1 MATFKYQAVS
11 AQGREVRGT
20 VEAATRR
27 QALSEL
33 SKQGLVP
40 LSLKEDQEPQK
51 KQLPPRELYAFT
63 QQIANLLSAGLPL
76 TEALEAVRQYGSRI
90 LEPVVADVLASVR
103 AGATLAAALA
113 GQNFPPFYC
122 AMVRA
127 GEVGGNLE
135 ENLQQLAEDLENQ
148 QQVERQ
154 LKISMLYPAVML
166 SASIGAVAL
175 LLLFVLPRFQLLL
188 SQFEGELPIATRLIL
203 ALGNFARSW
212 RWPLSI
218 LFLAFA
224 AALLALR
231 YSPQGR
237 KLWERYSLVLPVV
250 GPLFAKLH
258 YVRFAR
264 TVGRLLAGGVS
275 LPESLEIA
283 RESLDNYLLR
293 EATGRVQ
300 EGIRKGGSFTLLL
313 KEEGF
318 FPALAI
324 QMLATGERAGN
335 LEEVLLRSSEL
346 FQKESE
352 NNIKGLLA
360 LLEPIVIAFLGLIV
374 LTVVLAIMVPLLS
387 INML

>member
-237 KLWERYSLVLPVV
+237 KLWERYSLGLPVV

-283 RESLDNYLLR
+283 RESLDNYLLC

-300 EGIRKGGSFTLLL
+300 EGIRKGGSFTVLL

>member
-90 LEPVVADVLASVR
+90 LEPVVADVLTSVR

-283 RESLDNYLLR
+283 RESLDNYLLC

-300 EGIRKGGSFTLLL
+300 EGIRKGGSFTVLL

>member
-300 EGIRKGGSFTLLL
+300 EGIRKGGSFTVLL

>member
-113 GQNFPPFYC
+113 AQNFPPFYC

-300 EGIRKGGSFTLLL
+300 EGIRKGGSFTVLL

>member
-1 MATFKYQAVS
+1 M
-11 AQGREVRGT
+11 
-20 VEAATRR
+20 R
-27 QALSEL
+27 QQLGDRLSEL

-40 LSLKEDQEPQK
+40 SAPQRASGAAEEAAAA
-51 KQLPPRELYAFT
+51 RELYAFT
-63 QQIANLLSAGLPL
+63 QRDRKPSVCRTSP
-76 TEALEAVRQYGSRI
+76 TEALEAIPPVRQQDS
-90 LEPVVADVLASVR
+90 EPVVADVLASVR
-103 AGATLAAALA
+103 AGATLGSCLAAELS
-113 GQNFPPFYC
+113 PLLL
-122 AMVRA
+122 RH
-127 GEVGGNLE
+127 GGPERWRNLE

-283 RESLDNYLLR
+283 RESLDNYLLC

-300 EGIRKGGSFTLLL
+300 EGIRKGGSFTVLL

>member
-90 LEPVVADVLASVR
+90 LEPVVADVLTSVR

-135 ENLQQLAEDLENQ
+135 GNLQQLAEDLENQ

-218 LFLAFA
+218 FFSLLQLLSWRCASPPGQEA
-224 AALLALR
+224 LGAVQPRAACSGAALCQTALR
-231 YSPQGR
+231 PLCPHCRKALGR
-237 KLWERYSLVLPVV
+237 
-250 GPLFAKLH
+250 
-258 YVRFAR
+258 
-264 TVGRLLAGGVS
+264 GVS
-275 LPESLEIA
+275 LLRALRSLARALTTTCSARPQAGFRRDPQRRLFHRPTQRRRFFQPLPSKCWLQESGLEI
-283 RESLDNYLLR
+283 
-293 EATGRVQ
+293 
-300 EGIRKGGSFTLLL
+300 
-313 KEEGF
+313 
-318 FPALAI
+318 
-324 QMLATGERAGN
+324 
-335 LEEVLLRSSEL
+335 
-346 FQKESE
+346 
-352 NNIKGLLA
+352 
-360 LLEPIVIAFLGLIV
+360 
-374 LTVVLAIMVPLLS
+374 
-387 INML
+387 

>member
-283 RESLDNYLLR
+283 RESIDNYLLR

-300 EGIRKGGSFTLLL
+300 EGIRKGGSFTVLL
-313 KEEGF
+313 KEEGL

>member
-40 LSLKEDQEPQK
+40 LSLKEDQKPQK

-113 GQNFPPFYC
+113 GQKFPPFYC

-283 RESLDNYLLR
+283 RESLDNYLLC

-300 EGIRKGGSFTLLL
+300 EGIRKGGSFTVLL